1 MNNLLN
7 PQLRHM
13 VAHAADETVGPP
25 YGCQSRNVEEPV
37 LVAIDSMKSPS
48 VNPSPEGDEIYQ
60 TL

>member
-1 MNNLLN
+1 
-7 PQLRHM
+7 M